1 MNIAQRLR
9 LLVEWGPVL
18 ALATEIVSAPPG
30 VARVQNTLRM
40 LDLVAAR
47 TKNQHDDELI
57 DLLRGVVSTAEG
69 AALVDW
75 ISDKVQAMFKE
86 LPNDPS

>member
-1 MNIAQRLR
+1 MNIAQKLR

-18 ALATEIVSAPPG
+18 ALGSEVVSSPPG
-30 VARVQNTLRM
+30 IARVQSALRM
-40 LDLVAAR
+40 LDLIAAR
-47 TKNQHDDELI
+47 TQNAQDDQLI

-75 ISDKVQAMFKE
+75 MSDKVQAMFKE
-86 LPNDPS
+86 IPSDAS

>member
-1 MNIAQRLR
+1 MNIAQKLR

-18 ALATEIVSAPPG
+18 ALGSEVVSSPPG
-30 VARVQNTLRM
+30 IARVQSALRM
-40 LDLVAAR
+40 LDLIAAR
-47 TKNQHDDELI
+47 TQNAQDDQLI

-75 ISDKVQAMFKE
+75 ISDKVQAVFKE
-86 LPNDPS
+86 TANDAG